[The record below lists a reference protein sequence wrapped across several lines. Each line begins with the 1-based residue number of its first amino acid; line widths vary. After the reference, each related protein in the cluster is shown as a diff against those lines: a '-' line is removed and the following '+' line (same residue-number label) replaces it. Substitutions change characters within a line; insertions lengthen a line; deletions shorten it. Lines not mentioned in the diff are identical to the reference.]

1 MRSPLS
7 LVKFTLLLAGSA
19 LLAACASEGHRPGQI
34 DLIDAALEESLEH
47 NAALA
52 DGTPA
57 AQPGMDIDAAL
68 LPRINLEVRPAPQVP
83 TENRFDLQVN
93 RAPARQFFMQL
104 VEGTPYNMV
113 VHPKVK
119 GRITLDL
126 KNVTVPQVMET
137 VRDVF
142 GYDFE
147 YRNGAYHVFPDVMRT
162 RIFKI
167 NYLDI
172 VRRGQSNMRVSSGQ
186 VTENYTDAQD
196 PTATGST
203 GTGTTVTPS
212 SQRTA
217 VPGSQIQTASESDF
231 WTDLYAAVSAI
242 IGNGE
247 GRSVVVSPQSG
258 LVVVRALTSELRSV
272 AAYLETTQKVVQRQ
286 VILEAKI
293 LEVELRDG
301 YQAGINWAGL
311 VGGATD
317 NLILG
322 QTGGGSLFDNGSS
335 IIDGNTGNL
344 NPLSPTAVDGTATSA
359 FGGVFTAAVNIA
371 GDFTAF
377 IELLKSQ
384 GDVQVLSSPR
394 VSTVN
399 NQKAVIKVG
408 TDEFF
413 ITDILSNTNTGAAT
427 TTIQNNVELTPFFS
441 GVALDV
447 IPQISEDGDIIL
459 HIHPT
464 VSSVIEKIKD
474 IGLSTTTTL
483 SVPLA
488 VSSIRESDSIV
499 RARNGQVIVI
509 GGLMQNTVLE
519 DTASIPGLGDVPVVG
534 GLFRQRRESIR
545 KSELVILLRPIIVD
559 DSGRQWSEQ
568 IRQARRNIRSLGA
581 PVPPTAP
588 AAE

>member
-1 MRSPLS
+1 MRSPAYP
-7 LVKFTLLLAGSA
+7 VKNFLLALAAA
-19 LLAACASEGHRPGQI
+19 LLSACASEGPRPSQF
-34 DLIDAALEESLEH
+34 DLIDAALEESLGH

-52 DGTPA
+52 EADAAG
-57 AQPGMDIDAAL
+57 AQPEVDIDNAL
-68 LPRINLEVRPAPQVP
+68 LPRISLPVRPGAQAPS
-83 TENRFDLQVN
+83 ENRFDLQVN

-119 GRITLDL
+119 GRITLNL

-147 YRNGAYHVFPDVMRT
+147 FRNGAFHVFPDVMRT
-162 RIFKI
+162 RIFRV

-172 VRRGQSNMRVSSGQ
+172 VRTGRSNMRVSSGQ
-186 VTENYTDAQD
+186 VTENYTPGQD
-196 PTATGST
+196 TATAAVGNTGGNVGS
-203 GTGTTVTPS
+203 G
-212 SQRTA
+212 SQRRA
-217 VPGSQIQTASESDF
+217 VPGSEIRTASESDF
-231 WTDLYAAVSAI
+231 WADLHTAVSAI
-242 IGNGE
+242 VGNGE

-258 LVVVRALTSELRSV
+258 LVVVRALTSELRDV
-272 AAYLETTQKVVQRQ
+272 AAYLESTQNVVQRQ

-293 LEVELRDG
+293 LEVSLSDG

-311 VGGATD
+311 VGNATD

-322 QTGGGSLFDNGSS
+322 QTGGGSYFEDGSS

-344 NPLSPTAVDGTATSA
+344 NPLAPTAVDGTATSA

-377 IELLKSQ
+377 IELLKTQ

-413 ITDILSNTNTGAAT
+413 ITDIQSNTNTGTAT

-447 IPQISEDGDIIL
+447 IPQISEDGEIIL

-464 VSSVIEKIKD
+464 VSTVVERIKD

-509 GGLMQNTVLE
+509 GGLMQNTVNE
-519 DTASIPGLGDVPVVG
+519 DRAAVPGLSDVPVVG
-534 GLFRQRRESIR
+534 GLFRQRRDRIR

-559 DSGRQWSEQ
+559 DTGRQWSEQ
-568 IRQARRNIRSLGA
+568 IRQARRNMRSLGGPA
-581 PVPPTAP
+581 AAP
-588 AAE
+588 ATE